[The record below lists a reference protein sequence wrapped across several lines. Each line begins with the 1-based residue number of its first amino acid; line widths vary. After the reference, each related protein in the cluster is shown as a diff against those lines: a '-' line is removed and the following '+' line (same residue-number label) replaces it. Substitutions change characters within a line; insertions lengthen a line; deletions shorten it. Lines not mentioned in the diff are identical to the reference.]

1 MMRLRGPFDERQQ
14 LEFGGAAATAALPLP
29 LPKAERS
36 RPQCQRFC
44 RGASDSESVPP
55 GPKAA
60 WQAGGGGWCVSDCSR
75 LCRRGGG
82 VVKG

>member
-1 MMRLRGPFDERQQ
+1 MPRFRGPFDERQR
-14 LEFGGAAATAALPLP
+14 LEFGGAAATAAATLP

-44 RGASDSESVPP
+44 RGASDSSAAPP
-55 GPKAA
+55 GSKAA

-75 LCRRGGG
+75 LCRGDGG

>member
-1 MMRLRGPFDERQQ
+1 MLRLRGPFDERQQ

-44 RGASDSESVPP
+44 RGASESISAPP
-55 GPKAA
+55 GPKAV
-60 WQAGGGGWCVSDCSR
+60 WQAGGGGWYVSKC
-75 LCRRGGG
+75 
-82 VVKG
+82 